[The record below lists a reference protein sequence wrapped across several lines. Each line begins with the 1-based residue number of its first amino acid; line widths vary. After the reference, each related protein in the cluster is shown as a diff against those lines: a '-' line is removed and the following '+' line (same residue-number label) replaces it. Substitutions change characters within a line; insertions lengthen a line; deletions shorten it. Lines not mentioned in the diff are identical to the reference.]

1 MESRTIY
8 IVGDKDYLMHHGIK
22 GQKWGVENGPPY
34 PLNDTVKAIA
44 YRGGKLKDG
53 REATNFT
60 LKDVKRA
67 RKIVNKNMKM
77 MTEDDIREYKARLL
91 LENEMGSILGTD
103 TTDKLIRKLK
113 DNAVD
118 AAATSVKN
126 AGTKVL
132 TKIEVNAIGKAVE
145 TVFGPDVAAMVTN
158 GLSAYDLKEKA
169 QAKKK
174 ADRDAKLN
182 ERRQDYAE
190 KVQAFNE
197 EKWRAERA
205 DKNKSTDDSK
215 DKSEETKKYETV
227 DSEIIDDKYDNSD
240 NSGSSNNGNY
250 TYYYNPNNTRYESW
264 NSEYLLPG
272 SQETKSSKQSKKS
285 KKRK

>member
-1 MESRTIY
+1 MIY
-8 IVGDKDYLMHHGIK
+8 KSYLSHHGVK

-91 LENEMGSILGTD
+91 LENEMGNILGTD

-132 TKIEVNAIGKAVE
+132 TNIEVNAIGKAVE
-145 TVFGPDVAAMVTN
+145 AVFGSDVAAMVTN

-169 QAKKK
+169 EAKKK
-174 ADRDAKLN
+174 SDREAKLN
-182 ERRQDYAE
+182 ERKQAHDE

-197 EKWRAERA
+197 EKWRAMRA
-205 DKNKSTDDSK
+205 DKNKSTD
-215 DKSEETKKYETV
+215 KSDDTKKYETV
-227 DSEIIDDKYDNSD
+227 DGEIIDDKYDNSD
-240 NSGSSNNGNY
+240 NSESSNNGNY

-272 SQETKSSKQSKKS
+272 PQGTNSSKKSKKS

>member
-1 MESRTIY
+1 MVYKS
-8 IVGDKDYLMHHGIK
+8 YLSHHGIK

-91 LENEMGSILGTD
+91 LENEMGNILGTD
-103 TTDKLIRKLK
+103 TTDKLLRKLK

-132 TKIEVNAIGKAVE
+132 TNIEVNAIGKAVE
-145 TVFGPDVAAMVTN
+145 AVFGSDVAAMVTN

-174 ADRDAKLN
+174 ADRDSKLN

-205 DKNKSTDDSK
+205 DKNKSTDNSE
-215 DKSEETKKYETV
+215 DKSDDTKKYETV
-227 DSEIIDDKYDNSD
+227 DGEIIDDEYDNSN

-272 SQETKSSKQSKKS
+272 SQETKSSKKSKKS